1 MPINSAHKS
10 PQTILITGASS
21 GIGEALALHYAAP
34 GVTLYLTGRNTARL
48 QAVVDI
54 CRQQGA
60 QADGFTIDVTYRAGM
75 ESLIEKLDGRT
86 PLDLV
91 IANAGISGG
100 TGVGD
105 GESGDQVRSLFAT
118 NVDGVFNTVLPVIPH
133 MMRRGHGQIAIMSS
147 LASFNGWPG
156 APAYS
161 ASKAAV
167 RVYAEALRGSLRRSG
182 VQVSAV
188 CPGFIE
194 SRMTAV
200 NEYKMPLLM
209 PADRAAGLIARG
221 LARNAGRI
229 AFPWPTYVFSGIL
242 GMLPSWLCSLIL
254 TKLPQKAAI
263 VQEN

>member
-1 MPINSAHKS
+1 MPIKSAHKP

-21 GIGEALALHYAAP
+21 GIGEALAFHYAAP

-48 QAVVDI
+48 QVVVDV

-60 QADGFTIDVTYRAGM
+60 QAEGFTIDVTYCAGM

-86 PLDLV
+86 PIDLV

-100 TGVGD
+100 TGTE
-105 GESGDQVRSLFAT
+105 GESGDQVRNLFAT
-118 NVDGVFNTVLPVIPH
+118 NVDGVFNTVLPLIPR
-133 MMRRGHGQIAIMSS
+133 MTERGHGQIAIMAS

-167 RVYAEALRGSLRRSG
+167 RVYAEGLRGSLRDRG
-182 VQVSAV
+182 VRVSAV
-188 CPGFIE
+188 CPGFTE

-200 NEYKMPLLM
+200 NEYKMPFLM
-209 PADRAAGLIARG
+209 PADQAAGIIARG

-229 AFPWPTYVFSGIL
+229 AFPWPAYILSGMIGIL
-242 GMLPSWLCSLIL
+242 PPWLCSLIL
-254 TKLPQKAAI
+254 TKLPQKASI